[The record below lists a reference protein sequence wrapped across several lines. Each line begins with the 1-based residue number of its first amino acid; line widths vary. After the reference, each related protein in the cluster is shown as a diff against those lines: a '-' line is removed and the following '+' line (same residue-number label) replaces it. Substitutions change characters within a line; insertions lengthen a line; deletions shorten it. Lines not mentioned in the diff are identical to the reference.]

1 MRRRAFSWALAA
13 VIGLI
18 AVSLLSAAA
27 VADSGGSSG
36 APKSLTHHFP
46 LGSHTLSRTRTAAAG
61 GSAATTGRAAPT
73 TAHGGSTATPHQ
85 PRTQPVRR
93 SGGHGINP
101 ILLALVIPLLVV
113 VALLGRVA
121 IRKSRRTVRPRPS
134 RRPPRLTRST
144 AGARWAYLD
153 TDDVERK
160 PPPLPLR
167 RRAK

>member
-18 AVSLLSAAA
+18 AVSLLSGAAA

-46 LGSHTLSRTRTAAAG
+46 LGSHTLSRTKTAAAG
-61 GSAATTGRAAPT
+61 GSA
-73 TAHGGSTATPHQ
+73 TPHR

-93 SGGHGINP
+93 SGGHGISP

-121 IRKSRRTVRPRPS
+121 IRKSRRTVRPRPG
-134 RRPPRLTRST
+134 RRPLRSTRST
-144 AGARWAYLD
+144 AGARWAYVD
-153 TDDVERK
+153 KDDVDRK